1 MLQPKAL
8 PEVLGEMLAPGMRA
22 VTLMNRSGLQLGSA
36 GDEST
41 ATVIRCAARAHMYL
55 HTQRTSPHISPHLPI
70 TRNFPNA

>member
-41 ATVIRCAARAHMYL
+41 ATVIRYAARVHTHL
-55 HTQRTSPHISPHLPI
+55 HTAHISPHLPT